1 MSAGKLLEA
10 QPGPVGREGAGG
22 GERVWKRGFEKT
34 GLGKKGAFK
43 KEVLKKGGL
52 GGGKGVSW
60 EETKWRKGAV
70 VSQWELVQTGNL
82 C

>member
-10 QPGPVGREGAGG
+10 QPGPVGRGGAGG
-22 GERVWKRGFEKT
+22 GERVWKRGLEKRGFGVKKGLAIR
-34 GLGKKGAFK
+34 GLGKR
-43 KEVLKKGGL
+43 
-52 GGGKGVSW
+52 GVSW

>member
-52 GGGKGVSW
+52 GGERESAG
-60 EETKWRKGAV
+60 RKLNGGR
-70 VSQWELVQTGNL
+70 ELLSHNGN
-82 C
+82 